1 MYWLNGERQRCI
13 DVSDRGFQYGDG
25 LFETIEI
32 LHGKP
37 LFLDL
42 HLNRLF
48 AGCTRLLIPMPDY
61 ALLQREAENLAMQR
75 EQAVMKLIITR
86 GTGGRGYRQPD
97 EIHPTRLF
105 SLHPFPDYPENF
117 YREGV
122 SVRFCQ
128 QRLGLNPSLA
138 GIKHLNRLEQVL
150 GRAEWLNA
158 DIQEGL
164 MLDMHGNVIEGTM
177 SNVFYVKD
185 RVLYTSLIEQSGV
198 AGIVRAVI
206 IDLAAQ
212 LSIETIKKNILPEE
226 LLQADE
232 MFVTNSIIGIWPV
245 RKLDRQDFVVGPITQ
260 ELHNAYLA
268 LKQSAG
274 SSHD

>member
-1 MYWLNGERQRCI
+1 MYWLNGESKHCI

-42 HLNRLF
+42 HLTRLL
-48 AGCTRLLIPMPDY
+48 AGCKRLLIPMPDY
-61 ALLQREAENLAMQR
+61 ALLQREAENLAAQR
-75 EQAVMKLIITR
+75 KQAVMKLIITR
-86 GTGGRGYRQPD
+86 GTGGRGYRQPE
-97 EIHPTRLF
+97 EIRPTRLF
-105 SLHPFPDYPENF
+105 SLHPYPDYPESF

-122 SVRFCQ
+122 SIRFCRH
-128 QRLGLNPSLA
+128 RLGLNPSLA

-164 MLDMHGNVIEGTM
+164 MLDLHGNVIEGTM

-185 RVLYTSLIEQSGV
+185 RILHTPLIEQSGV
-198 AGIVRAVI
+198 AGIVRSII

-212 LSIETIKKNILPEE
+212 LPIETIKKNILPEE
-226 LLQADE
+226 LLQAEE

-245 RKLDRQDFVVGPITQ
+245 KKLDRQDFVVGPITQ

-274 SSHD
+274 FHD

>member
-1 MYWLNGERQRCI
+1 MYWLNGESKHCI

-42 HLNRLF
+42 HLARLL
-48 AGCTRLLIPMPDY
+48 AGCKRLLIPMPDY

-75 EQAVMKLIITR
+75 EQAVMKLIVTR
-86 GTGGRGYRQPD
+86 GTGGRGYRQPE
-97 EIHPTRLF
+97 EIRPTRLF
-105 SLHPFPDYPENF
+105 SLHPYPDYPENF

-122 SVRFCQ
+122 SVRFCRH
-128 QRLGLNPSLA
+128 RLGLNPSLA

-185 RVLYTSLIEQSGV
+185 RILYTSLIEQSGV
-198 AGIVRAVI
+198 AGIVRAII

-245 RKLDRQDFVVGPITQ
+245 KKLDRQDFVVGPITQ

-274 SSHD
+274 SHD